1 MVQQNTAISEIKKK
15 HRFLFSVISF
25 VLLVLFAV
33 IIQYLYRPDVSRYL
47 ITDLSVVMIIGF
59 LLLIL
64 LLGLAY
70 ALRLSRQTV
79 RIMEDYSGRLEKILN
94 IMRDLREEVYGDILL
109 NKIMD
114 YALDITQ
121 SDAGSILLLD
131 GDQLVFKVVRGE
143 KAGHLLGMS
152 VPVGKGITGW
162 VADSGRPLRLQD
174 VRKDARF
181 NPEID
186 ATTGFVTK
194 SILCVPLM
202 TKSGVIGVLELLN
215 RRGGH
220 PYRERDEEITVYLA
234 EQAAISII
242 KTKFLEDQKN
252 YEIHITEMLLESMDS
267 QLPEKKGHARRVA
280 KLSNIIARMLNMSE
294 AEKKRLYFASLLHDV
309 GFLKIHPDE
318 TFKKAEYLRH
328 PVLGYEMIRPIT
340 FYTDIAAYILHHHER
355 YDGTGYPSR
364 LQGEGIPLEARIIAI
379 AEAFDSMISRVSYRV
394 PVSFEEAVAELQR
407 HAGTQFDPELV
418 ETFISNITADS
429 LKNIA

>member
-15 HRFLFSVISF
+15 HRVLFSVVSF
-25 VLLVLFAV
+25 IVLVLFAV
-33 IIQYLYRPDVSRYL
+33 IIQYLFRPAASRFL
-47 ITDLSVVMIIGF
+47 ITDAFVIAIIGIVI
-59 LLLIL
+59 LIL
-64 LLGLAY
+64 LLGLSF

-162 VADSGRPLRLQD
+162 VAENGRPLRIQD
-174 VRKDARF
+174 VRKDERF
-181 NPEID
+181 NPDID
-186 ATTGFVTK
+186 ATTGFVTR

-318 TFKKAEYLRH
+318 TFRKEQYLRH
-328 PVLGYEMIRPIT
+328 PVLGYEMIKPIT
-340 FYTDIAAYILHHHER
+340 FYTDIAFYILHHHER

-364 LQGEGIPLEARIIAI
+364 LKGEGIPLEARIIAI

-394 PVSFEEAVAELQR
+394 PVSFEEAVTELQR

-418 ETFISNITADS
+418 ETFISNISADS